1 MNDYK
6 TFKAD
11 QIVNDLINE
20 QKDRLQEEFLRIQ
33 KINNVSQILKL
44 YTELSVSKSAK
55 VKELI

>member
-20 QKDRLQEEFLRIQ
+20 QKDKLQEEFLRIQ